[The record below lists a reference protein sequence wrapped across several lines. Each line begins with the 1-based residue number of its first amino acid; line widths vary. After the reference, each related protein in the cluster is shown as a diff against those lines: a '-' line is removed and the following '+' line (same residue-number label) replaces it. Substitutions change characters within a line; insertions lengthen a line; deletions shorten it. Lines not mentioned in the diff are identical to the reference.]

1 MLSKSQTNVLSEQS
15 MGFLEPSS
23 ISKSMKTYLRVN
35 HLQKIRKLTSCMAE
49 TISHDAFQ
57 NWQEMTNLCA
67 HENKYFREKNYSSY
81 ILAYIKSNSNNCL
94 LF

>member
-1 MLSKSQTNVLSEQS
+1 
-15 MGFLEPSS
+15 
-23 ISKSMKTYLRVN
+23 
-35 HLQKIRKLTSCMAE
+35 MAE

-57 NWQEMTNLCA
+57 NLQEMTNLCA